1 MPVEIAQAIRL
12 LAPQAGSLRHFHVM
26 NRIKFHVKKG
36 DNVEVVSGNFRGSSG
51 KILQV
56 LPKKQRVLIEGVR
69 IIKKHLRKSQ
79 DNPSGK
85 IAEREG
91 PIHISNVRVLERG
104 ERAAGKGKG
113 SKKKATK
120 EKPAKSKASKTKE
133 AKEE

>member
-1 MPVEIAQAIRL
+1 
-12 LAPQAGSLRHFHVM
+12 M

-36 DNVEVVSGNFRGSSG
+36 DHVEVVSGNFRGSSG

-91 PIHISNVRVLERG
+91 PVHISNVKLVER
-104 ERAAGKGKG
+104 EKKPD
-113 SKKKATK
+113 KKAKK
-120 EKPAKSKASKTKE
+120 EKKTDQETEKKA
-133 AKEE
+133 A

>member
-1 MPVEIAQAIRL
+1 MPRNE
-12 LAPQAGSLRHFHVM
+12 QAGRLCYGRSVM

-36 DNVEVVSGNFRGSSG
+36 DQVAVISGNFRGSSG
-51 KILQV
+51 KVLEV

-91 PIHISNVRVLERG
+91 PIHISNVKLVER
-104 ERAAGKGKG
+104 ETKIEKKEKKQAA
-113 SKKKATK
+113 KKA
-120 EKPAKSKASKTKE
+120 EKKA
-133 AKEE
+133 A

>member
-1 MPVEIAQAIRL
+1 
-12 LAPQAGSLRHFHVM
+12 M
-26 NRIKFHVKKG
+26 NRIKFHVKKV
-36 DNVEVVSGNFRGSSG
+36 DNVEVISGNFRGSSG

-91 PIHISNVRVLERG
+91 PVHISNVRLIEKTERK
-104 ERAAGKGKG
+104 EKNP
-113 SKKKATK
+113 TK
-120 EKPAKSKASKTKE
+120 ETKAKKEKAKS
-133 AKEE
+133 